1 MASSIET
8 PSVEKKAEIWKAR
21 AQAKQ
26 KWLEK
31 ALAEKTTSPRQV
43 ARRMAWIKR
52 ALKVVQRAQTTI
64 KYHTGLVDAYA
75 QHLNALEMTL
85 MSEADEK
92 SAGQSH
98 RFEGRET
105 VVVNVDISI
114 VGERV
119 HSAAL
124 CAYGVAARPS
134 G

>member
-8 PSVEKKAEIWKAR
+8 PSVEKKAEMWKAR

-26 KWLEK
+26 RWLEK
-31 ALAEKTTSPRQV
+31 ALAEKTTSLRQV
-43 ARRMAWIKR
+43 ALRMAWIKR

-92 SAGQSH
+92 TSTRATGQKAGKQS
-98 RFEGRET
+98 
-105 VVVNVDISI
+105 
-114 VGERV
+114 
-119 HSAAL
+119 
-124 CAYGVAARPS
+124 
-134 G
+134 